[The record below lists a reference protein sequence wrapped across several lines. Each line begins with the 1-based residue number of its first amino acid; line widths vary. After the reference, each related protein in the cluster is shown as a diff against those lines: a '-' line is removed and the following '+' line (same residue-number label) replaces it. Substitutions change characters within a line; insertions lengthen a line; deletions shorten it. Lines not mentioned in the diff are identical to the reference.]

1 MRRALLIIWTL
12 LCVFGVCA
20 KERLPQP
27 IEGHKRLYA
36 YSADSALNTGT
47 AVIVCP
53 GGSYS
58 WLDIPTEG
66 IGVARWLQSQGIN
79 AFVLRY
85 RVATVY
91 AYVFWYRA
99 LGVGNRYP
107 NMRLDVEE
115 ALEYVYTHSSEYGI
129 DTARIGVMGFSAG
142 GHLAMSSYL
151 YIQTPYKPHFLCPI
165 YPVVSMSHK
174 VSHKRSRRGALGVWR
189 QFNRQWRD
197 SLSLEKHITP
207 DCPPVF
213 LVNCHD
219 DPIVKYRNSEL
230 LDSALTANNV
240 PHRYIQYQTGGHGFG
255 ASETKGTPES
265 RQWKQEFLQWI
276 QHL

>member
-1 MRRALLIIWTL
+1 MRRALLFIWTL

-36 YSADSALNTGT
+36 YPADSALNTGT

-91 AYVFWYRA
+91 AYIFWFA
-99 LGVGNRYP
+99 LS
-107 NMRLDVEE
+107 E
-115 ALEYVYTHSSEYGI
+115 LE
-129 DTARIGVMGFSAG
+129 TAIPTCG
-142 GHLAMSSYL
+142 
-151 YIQTPYKPHFLCPI
+151 
-165 YPVVSMSHK
+165 SMSKKHWSTSIRMLPNT
-174 VSHKRSRRGALGVWR
+174 VSILR
-189 QFNRQWRD
+189 
-197 SLSLEKHITP
+197 E
-207 DCPPVF
+207 
-213 LVNCHD
+213 
-219 DPIVKYRNSEL
+219 
-230 LDSALTANNV
+230 
-240 PHRYIQYQTGGHGFG
+240 
-255 ASETKGTPES
+255 
-265 RQWKQEFLQWI
+265 
-276 QHL
+276 